1 MALFPRYAVYYASA
15 HGSSLDQFGAELL
28 GYDAWIGVTLPF
40 ADGVI
45 EKAPDWRELTEDPR
59 RYGFHGTLKAPM
71 TLAKGKTEA
80 GLLSACAAFADQAR
94 PIPQI
99 IPVVDA
105 ISGFIAVIPD
115 QPSAEL
121 QSLAADCVRDFDPF
135 RSPLTAED
143 RARRNPAK
151 LTPRQCEYLERW
163 GYPYVM
169 EEFRFHM
176 TLTGRLDETR
186 REDVLAILRAR
197 FARIG
202 VSELA
207 IDRIALFRQ
216 IDRDARFE
224 IIGDWPLRAA

>member
-1 MALFPRYAVYYASA
+1 M
-15 HGSSLDQFGAELL
+15 
-28 GYDAWIGVTLPF
+28 
-40 ADGVI
+40 
-45 EKAPDWRELTEDPR
+45 
-59 RYGFHGTLKAPM
+59 
-71 TLAKGKTEA
+71 
-80 GLLSACAAFADQAR
+80 
-94 PIPQI
+94 
-99 IPVVDA
+99 
-105 ISGFIAVIPD
+105 IPD

-135 RSPLTAED
+135 RSPLTDAD
-143 RARRNPAK
+143 RARRNPTR

-186 REDVLAILRAR
+186 REDVLALLRGR

-202 VSELA
+202 LTELA

-216 IDRDARFE
+216 ADRDARFE
-224 IIGDWPLRAA
+224 IIGDWQLRAA

>member
-28 GYDAWIGVTLPF
+28 GYDAWIGAALPF
-40 ADGVI
+40 PEGVI

-59 RYGFHGTLKAPM
+59 KYGFHGTLKAPM
-71 TLAKGKTEA
+71 SLAKGKTET
-80 GLLSACAAFADQAR
+80 GLLAACAAFADQPR
-94 PIPQI
+94 PIPRI
-99 IPVVDA
+99 VPVVQP
-105 ISGFIAVIPD
+105 ISGFTAVIPE

-121 QSLAADCVRDFDPF
+121 QQLAADCVRDFDPF

-143 RARRNPAK
+143 RARRNPAR
-151 LTPRQCEYLERW
+151 LTARQCEYLDRW

-202 VSELA
+202 LDELA
-207 IDRIALFRQ
+207 VDRIALFRQ
-216 IDRDARFE
+216 TDRDARFE
-224 IIGDWPLRAA
+224 IIGDWQLRAA